1 MPFNQ
6 EKMIVKLIYLSSGR
20 YMQTKL
26 LSLFIFS
33 CLFAF
38 SQVTDDFSDN
48 DFLNNPAWSGSLN
61 DFIVNS
67 NKEVQLNKS
76 VA

>member
-1 MPFNQ
+1 
-6 EKMIVKLIYLSSGR
+6 MIVKLIYLSSGR

-48 DFLNNPAWSGSLN
+48 DFLNNPSWNGSVN
-61 DFIVNS
+61 DFM
-67 NKEVQLNKS
+67 
-76 VA
+76 